1 MSSLP
6 KIQWCWSRSVSN
18 APPRT
23 LQVRSRLKYL
33 VDGHAAVWAWARFE
47 DVWPAAKPLEVLAR

>member
-18 APPRT
+18 APPST
-23 LQVRSRLKYL
+23 LQVRSPLKYL
-33 VDGHAAVWAWARFE
+33 VDDLAGVWAWALVFL
-47 DVWPAAKPLEVLAR
+47 V

>member
-18 APPRT
+18 APPPT

-33 VDGHAAVWAWARFE
+33 VDDLAGVWAWALVFL
-47 DVWPAAKPLEVLAR
+47 V